1 MPNWCRA
8 DVVLRSDERPLAH
21 RPSRLVWDASQR
33 RLLSVDSANQLL
45 TVHQEHVATSD
56 WDRTAWQIPG
66 EPVDICEES
75 NGSSRFWVADSTGPQ
90 VRCIDLGKSPPRI
103 VRSLPLAGTPS
114 RVVSNGKVLAIA
126 QRWQHRVSFV
136 SIQNEDRAA
145 LVDVPLEFAPGEML
159 LTPDGTT
166 LIVADAFQGKFAVID
181 AATLKVVSER
191 EITVHNIGGLAWSDD
206 AELLVT
212 CQKLHPY
219 PTTASNIA
227 SGLVI
232 ENLLLT
238 LQFDTE
244 QHTLTVRHEKELGT
258 PSQGAADPVGIA
270 ANANGELFIAAAGVD
285 HLLQLTAQHEVYGRL
300 EIGRHPTQV
309 IADRK
314 HHRCF
319 VLESFTPAIR
329 VVDTR
334 SGVTQTQLEFG
345 PAAEKSPA
353 QRGEEL
359 FLDARSSQFQWMSCQ
374 SCHSRAHTNG
384 RLADTFGDGTEGAP
398 KQVPSLLG
406 TRDNNPWAWNGS
418 MQTLHGQ
425 VTKSF
430 HSTMHS
436 PDTSARDVMD
446 VVAYLHSLAPAPP
459 LQVDDEKLIS
469 QGQRI
474 FNDRG
479 CQRCHIPPLTFTS
492 DLTYDV
498 GLADEHGLK
507 KYNPPSLRG
516 VGQRFGFFHDLRAPT
531 LESVFEEYGH
541 QLDDSLTPRQLR
553 ALVAYL
559 QSL

>member
-1 MPNWCRA
+1 MRTSALLLLALTLNGISPVPNWCRA
-8 DVVLRSDERPLAH
+8 DVVLRLDERLLAH
-21 RPSRLVWDASQR
+21 RPNRMVWDASQR

-45 TVHQEHVATSD
+45 TVHQEPTATSN

-75 NGSSRFWVADSTGPQ
+75 NGSSRFWVADSTGKQ
-90 VRCIDLGKSPPRI
+90 VRCIDLGKSSPRI

-114 RVVSNGKVLAIA
+114 RVVSNGEVLAIA
-126 QRWQHRVSFV
+126 QQWQRRVSLI
-136 SIQNEDRAA
+136 SIQKGDSAS
-145 LVDVPLEFAPGEML
+145 LVEVPLKFSPGEML
-159 LTPDGTT
+159 LTLDGTT

-181 AATLKVVSER
+181 VGALMVVSTPEVT
-191 EITVHNIGGLAWSDD
+191 IHNIGGLAWGNDT
-206 AELLVT
+206 ELLVT

-219 PTTASNIA
+219 STTASNIA
-227 SGLVI
+227 GGLVV

-238 LQFDTE
+238 LQFDSE
-244 QHTLTVRHEKELGT
+244 QGTLEVRHEKELGV

-270 ANANGELFIAAAGVD
+270 VNANGELFIAAAGVD

-309 IADRK
+309 IADRE

-334 SGVTQTQLEFG
+334 SGVTQTQLDFG

-406 TRDNNPWAWNGS
+406 TR
-418 MQTLHGQ
+418 
-425 VTKSF
+425 
-430 HSTMHS
+430 
-436 PDTSARDVMD
+436 
-446 VVAYLHSLAPAPP
+446 
-459 LQVDDEKLIS
+459 
-469 QGQRI
+469 
-474 FNDRG
+474 
-479 CQRCHIPPLTFTS
+479 
-492 DLTYDV
+492 
-498 GLADEHGLK
+498 
-507 KYNPPSLRG
+507 
-516 VGQRFGFFHDLRAPT
+516 
-531 LESVFEEYGH
+531 
-541 QLDDSLTPRQLR
+541 
-553 ALVAYL
+553 
-559 QSL
+559 